1 MSETLKDN
9 VTRIHPSNTS
19 SSFPLQFTQNSDI
32 ENILVNNMSFFAN
45 HWFRFQSE
53 WTYKAYKTL
62 KDLDKY
68 LILIYLIQKTF
79 KHYSDMFLII
89 SEESIY
95 NQEKFEIEKIN
106 LIEISEELNIAKETV
121 RRKIN
126 ELNNSGIIE
135 RSGKKIIGSL
145 MI

>member
-1 MSETLKDN
+1 MSETIKDN

-19 SSFPLQFTQNSDI
+19 SSFPSQFTKNSDI
-32 ENILVNNMSFFAN
+32 ENILVNNMSFVAN

-53 WTYKAYKTL
+53 WTYNAYKTL

-89 SEESIY
+89 SEETIY
-95 NQEKFEIEKIN
+95 
-106 LIEISEELNIAKETV
+106 
-121 RRKIN
+121 
-126 ELNNSGIIE
+126 
-135 RSGKKIIGSL
+135 KKL
-145 MI
+145 T